1 MKVNSFQDREHVT
14 PCQVMAKH
22 RPSIGQVLTNLSK
35 YKFGQAYCIQ
45 QICQAFY
52 QVFVQVFCLVFV
64 QVFDQVF
71 GQAFDQVGQAFE

>member
-1 MKVNSFQDREHVT
+1 MPSYGQAL
-14 PCQVMAKH
+14 AKH

-45 QICQAFY
+45 QICQAFVQAFC